1 MKKRPQVAKQ
11 ATNILSDIRGL
22 AAVEFALLLPLMLL
36 LYLGGIEVSQAV
48 SVNRK
53 LTLTVRTAADLA
65 SQSRTLSNSE
75 IGNIL
80 NASAAVMTPYTNNKL
95 KLTISAVDIDDKGK
109 ATITWSRTL
118 NGAARPKGQ
127 TVTVPSNLKIA
138 NTSLI
143 WSEGSYDYKPT
154 IGYVITG
161 SITLKDQLYM
171 RPRVSDKVN
180 CC

>member
-1 MKKRPQVAKQ
+1 MAKRK
-11 ATNILSDIRGL
+11 TTILFDIRGL
-22 AAVEFALLLPLMLL
+22 AAIEFALLLPLMLL
-36 LYLGGIEVSQAV
+36 LYLGGFEVSQAV
-48 SVNRK
+48 SANRK

-65 SQSRTLSNSE
+65 SQSRALSSLE
-75 IGNIL
+75 INNIL
-80 NASAAVMTPYTNNKL
+80 NASSAVIAPYTNNKL
-95 KLTISAVDIDDKGK
+95 RLTVSAVDIDEKGK

-118 NGAARPKGQ
+118 NGAARPQGQ
-127 TVTVPSNLKIA
+127 MVTVPSDLKIA

-143 WSEGSYDYKPT
+143 WSEGSYDYKPI

-161 SITLKDQLYM
+161 TITLKDQLYM